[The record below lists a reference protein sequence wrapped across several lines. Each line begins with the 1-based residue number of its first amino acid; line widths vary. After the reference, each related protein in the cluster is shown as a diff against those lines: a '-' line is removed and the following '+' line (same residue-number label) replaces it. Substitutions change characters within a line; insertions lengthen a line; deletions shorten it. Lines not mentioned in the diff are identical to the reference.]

1 MQHLKKRTRQ
11 KCKAEVALLKAADVD
26 KAAPNKAE
34 VALFK
39 AADVAHKAEPNKL
52 VEATAKP
59 ERASN
64 TATYR

>member
-1 MQHLKKRTRQ
+1 MHFLKQLMSHAK
-11 KCKAEVALLKAADVD
+11 
-26 KAAPNKAE
+26 PKAE